1 MCCFLIG
8 PTFYFLPS
16 SLSLKMIHFFVI
28 VFSIPSPS
36 RRQYFKNTKYWIWT
50 ADLRQWSTRSTT
62 FSIFT
67 KNGRISASFY
77 LSIELSISFYWTIY
91 IFLINNISI
100 SIKLSIYCYWTS
112 FFWTICLFLSN
123 FLSRFSIELSFCLI
137 PGIWH
142 QSCFTSM
149 YLLKSIY
156 DLGRAGTSPT
166 STEWMRESEW
176 GMWPGPASC
185 NLITF
190 WWTHH
195 LRWTLFFFFFI
206 LALQKQ
212 RRNRFWY
219 FSLST
224 R

>member
-1 MCCFLIG
+1 MSTRVSWKEKIG
-8 PTFYFLPS
+8 CTF
-16 SLSLKMIHFFVI
+16 KMSRFEEFKVVAKVASFVGNP
-28 VFSIPSPS
+28 VSIPS
-36 RRQYFKNTKYWIWT
+36 I
-50 ADLRQWSTRSTT
+50 
-62 FSIFT
+62 
-67 KNGRISASFY
+67 Y
-77 LSIELSISFYWTIY
+77 LSNYL
-91 IFLINNISI
+91 
-100 SIKLSIYCYWTS
+100 
-112 FFWTICLFLSN
+112 
-123 FLSRFSIELSFCLI
+123 SIELSFCLI

-142 QSCFTSM
+142 QSCFTSK

-195 LRWTLFFFFFI
+195 LRWTLFFFFI

>member
-1 MCCFLIG
+1 MKCSLYEKLMCCFLIG

-91 IFLINNISI
+91 IFLINNISNLYLLNYLYI
-100 SIKLSIYCYWTS
+100 AIELVFSELFVYFYRT
-112 FFWTICLFLSN
+112 FFLDFLSN
-123 FLSRFSIELSFCLI
+123 YLSASYPEF
-137 PGIWH
+137 GI
-142 QSCFTSM
+142 
-149 YLLKSIY
+149 
-156 DLGRAGTSPT
+156 
-166 STEWMRESEW
+166 
-176 GMWPGPASC
+176 
-185 NLITF
+185 
-190 WWTHH
+190 
-195 LRWTLFFFFFI
+195 
-206 LALQKQ
+206 
-212 RRNRFWY
+212 
-219 FSLST
+219 SLVLPQCIF
-224 R
+224 